1 MNKALL
7 SVLISRVE
15 RRLAAELFG
24 LERPR
29 SCVICVLLKKSE
41 RPNGSQMFPKKNII
55 DDDTIDNVSPE
66 VAYGL
71 KREQIIN
78 LLCMSIATTGG
89 IDTQY
94 MLRLKK
100 WWIKTEEF
108 YLQIKSE
115 EE

>member
-1 MNKALL
+1 
-7 SVLISRVE
+7 
-15 RRLAAELFG
+15 
-24 LERPR
+24 
-29 SCVICVLLKKSE
+29 
-41 RPNGSQMFPKKNII
+41 MFPKKNII